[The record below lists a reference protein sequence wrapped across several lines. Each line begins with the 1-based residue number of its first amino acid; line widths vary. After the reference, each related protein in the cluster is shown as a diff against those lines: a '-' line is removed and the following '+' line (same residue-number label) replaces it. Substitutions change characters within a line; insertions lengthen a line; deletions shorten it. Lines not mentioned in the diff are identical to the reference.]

1 MRSVLNIPFLVL
13 LLFATPAF
21 AQPYGNE
28 WILFS
33 QGQPLSSQQY
43 FRMSVW
49 KEGIYRLSYA
59 DLQSAGVPVTSWFS
73 TDRYQVFHRGVEQYI
88 QVVDQNNDNIFGPG
102 DFLEFYGRAN
112 DGLLDTPLYDSAY
125 FQPNPYVSLFNDTA
139 SYFLTY
145 NPFSIIN
152 RRMSVV
158 SDNNYSAYVPA
169 PFFTAESVRAFGSEY
184 NIGPR
189 DYNDIA
195 DNSYME
201 GEGFVSSRISKSAP
215 FDVNFDVRKY
225 LPVGNPPAIE
235 TVVIGANA
243 LAHPYRFLSG
253 NQVLLDTIFAG
264 YELARHRFS
273 ITNLP
278 TNGIHVFRF
287 SPLNDPTFSGNL
299 NYMQMAYARLTY
311 NRSFD
316 FTGENLPQSMWMS
329 GSGKT
334 LVELTGLT
342 TGLPR
347 LYHFSGDTIRRVL
360 VGTSGS
366 SSLAIVPLGSVQNRL
381 YLTTES
387 LVYSASGNIQIAPVN
402 PDPDPSRF
410 ARFTNFSTANVQDG
424 IVMISQTALWQGA
437 SAYADY
443 RRQRGAAVLLA
454 DVEEL
459 YDQFAFGVRKHTLGI
474 RRFADF
480 LLDQVSP
487 KPKHL
492 LFIGKSVLGENA
504 RSGTGYALNLV
515 PTFGEPASDVM
526 FTSRLN
532 TTEFKPELATGR
544 ISALNNADILSYLD
558 KVTAFENQQSSAP
571 TEWMKNILHFGGG
584 TDIGEQNFLASKLAV
599 YKEIVE
605 DTLFGGKVTTILK
618 SSTDPIQIN
627 LSQFVQQ
634 LIDSGCS
641 MMTFYGHAA
650 GTSFD
655 IATDDPEYYNNKGRY
670 PLVLAQS
677 CFVGDIHTTSR
688 LLNERFV
695 LTPEKGSIGFIAVP
709 EKGII
714 QPLDDY
720 STRFHENLFREMYG
734 RSIGEAM
741 QQTVADIILP
751 DFDRKSVCMNMT
763 LHGDPSLILN
773 AYPLPDYSVGAGSLF
788 TDPPVLSTEADSF
801 QMGIVISNLA
811 KNVSDSV
818 HILLSR
824 SFPSGLVKDTIVR
837 IPYITYKDTVSIR
850 LPMIGQVAS
859 GLNTMTVTIDAY
871 EEVPEVDDIG
881 NNVTSFTFQVNS
893 TDINPVYPP
902 EFAIVP
908 SDTVFLKATTSA
920 QNGGFKNYRFEI
932 DTTISFN
939 SPLKRNGVVS
949 NTYGVV
955 SWKVPGLI
963 RPDVVYFWRVANDS
977 ITDPDTAIASRFKW
991 QQSSFIH
998 KPGIR
1003 GWSQAHYH
1011 QFKASGLSNVEMVD
1025 SLRVFD
1031 FVNSNYSLVMTHE
1044 ESRPSYEI
1052 NSVNMDYAGC
1062 FPIPQLAVA
1071 VIDSID
1077 FENPWQ
1083 ADSCLRY
1090 YGNFNYYVCFTDDGC
1105 AFRTRPDRYF
1115 LFDIAT
1121 NSGTTNFINMIENVV
1136 PDGNYLLSWPTTTAA
1151 FDTMSQIKSAFSGLG
1166 VPQYNGL
1173 QTNEKYLLFMKKG
1186 DPSSVIF
1193 TKGQYPDSLLRIDYL
1208 LTRNWDKGWVSSTVV
1223 GPALSW
1229 ESLYWQYASVEAGAT
1244 PDNIYLQVYGIAPS
1258 GQEVLLLNQV
1268 FSPGGPTDLSFI
1280 QASSYP
1286 RLRLRAYV
1294 EDLQNRTPPQ
1304 MSSWQVYYQ
1313 PVPEGAVNPRYSTF
1327 RRDTVQEGEQ
1337 IRMSIAFENISDSP
1351 MDTVLVDYFVFD
1363 ASNARR
1369 DIATR
1374 RLNRPLPPGDTVMCE
1389 VDFSSLSM
1397 RGNNSLWVEVNPR
1410 NDQPEQS
1417 HFNNFGSFKF
1427 TVNPDIT
1434 NPLIDVTFDGTYI
1447 LNRDIVSARPHIRI
1461 RLRDENRFIA
1471 LNDTGD
1477 FRVSLR
1483 SPSGGIS
1490 FLRFEPFPNAVSNNA
1505 LLSWKPAELPNNS
1518 FRIDYQPE
1526 LKEDGVYELTVQ
1538 ATDMSGNLSG
1548 ENDYKVQF
1556 EVVNR
1561 STVTEVINYPNP
1573 FSTSTRFVFT
1583 LTGAVV
1589 PDDFRI
1595 RIMTVTGKIV
1605 REITRAEIGPIRI
1618 GRNITEYTWDGKDEF
1633 GDPLANGV
1641 YLYKVFIGIDGA
1653 EVEKRSTSADAY
1665 FKKGWGKMY
1674 LMR

>member
-1 MRSVLNIPFLVL
+1 MQNFKNYFLGAM
-13 LLFATPAF
+13 LFFAASSF

-28 WILFS
+28 WIIFP
-33 QGQPLSSQQY
+33 QGQPFSSQQY

-49 KEGIYRLSYA
+49 KEGIYRLTYA
-59 DLQSAGVPVTSWFS
+59 DLQAAGVPVTTWFS
-73 TDRYQVFHRGVEQYI
+73 AERYQVFHRGIEQFI
-88 QVVDQNNDNIFGPG
+88 QVADQNNDNIFGPG
-102 DFLEFYGRAN
+102 DHLEFYGRAN
-112 DGLLDTPLYDSAY
+112 DGLPDTPLYDSVH
-125 FQPNPYVSLFNDTA
+125 FQPNPYVSLFTDTA
-139 SYFLTY
+139 AYFLTY
-145 NPFSIIN
+145 NPFSVNN
-152 RRMSVV
+152 RRMSIVT
-158 SDNNYSAYVPA
+158 DNNYSAYVPA
-169 PFFTAESVRAFGSEY
+169 PYFSTESVKAFGSEY

-195 DNSYME
+195 DNNYMK
-201 GEGFVSSRISKSAP
+201 GEGFMSAKVSKSAP
-215 FDVNFDVRKY
+215 FDVNFDVRKF
-225 LPVGNPPAIE
+225 LSVGSSPTIE
-235 TVVIGANA
+235 TVVMGANA

-264 YELARHRFS
+264 YELARHRFVVN
-273 ITNLP
+273 NLP
-278 TNGIHVFRF
+278 VNGIHLFRF
-287 SPLNDPTFSGNL
+287 SPLPDPTFSGNS
-299 NYMQMAYARLTY
+299 NYIQMAYALLKY

-316 FTGENLPQSMWMS
+316 FSGENLPQTMWMA

-334 LVELTGLT
+334 LLEMTGLSAGT
-342 TGLPR
+342 YR
-347 LYHFSGDTIRRVL
+347 LYQMSGDTIRRIN
-360 VGTSGS
+360 VGVSGS
-366 SSLAIVPLGSVQNRL
+366 SAMAIVPLGANSSRL
-381 YLTTES
+381 LLTTEN
-387 LVYSASGNIQIAPVN
+387 LIFPATGNIIIAPVN
-402 PDPDPSRF
+402 SDPDPTRY
-410 ARFTNFSTANVQDG
+410 ARFTNFLNANVQDG
-424 IVMISQTALWQGA
+424 IVIVSQTTLWQGA
-437 SAYADY
+437 NAYADY
-443 RRQRGAAVLLA
+443 KIQKGASVLLA

-459 YDQFAFGVRKHTLGI
+459 YDQFAYGVRKHSLGI
-474 RRFADF
+474 RRFADL
-480 LLDQVSP
+480 LLDQISP

-492 LFIGKSVLGENA
+492 LFIGKSVLSENA
-504 RSGTGYALNLV
+504 RSGTGYALNMV
-515 PTFGEPASDVM
+515 PTYGEPASDVM

-532 TTEFKPELATGR
+532 TPEYKPELATGR
-544 ISALNNADILSYLD
+544 ISALTNADILAYLD
-558 KVTAFENQQSSAP
+558 KVIAFENQQSAP
-571 TEWMKNILHFGGG
+571 PAAWMKNVLHFGGG
-584 TDIGEQNFLASKLAV
+584 TDIGEQNFLSSKLAV
-599 YKEIVE
+599 YKEIIE
-605 DTLFGGKVTTILK
+605 DTLFGGNVTTILK
-618 SSTDPIQIN
+618 SSTAPIQIN
-627 LSQFVQQ
+627 LSQYVQQ

-655 IATDDPEYYNNKGRY
+655 ISTDDPEYYNNKDRY

-695 LTPEKGSIGFIAVP
+695 LTPDKGAIGFIAVP

-720 STRFHENLFREMYG
+720 STRFHENLFRENYG

-773 AYPLPDYSVGAGSLF
+773 AYPIPDYAVGPGSLF

-801 QMGIVISNLA
+801 QINIVISNLA
-811 KNVSDSV
+811 KNISDSL
-818 HILLSR
+818 HLLLSR

-859 GLNTMTVTIDAY
+859 GLNSMTVTVDAY

-920 QNGGFKNYRFEI
+920 QSGGFRSYRFEI
-932 DTTISFN
+932 DTSAFFT
-939 SPLKRNGVVS
+939 SPVKRTGVVS
-949 NTYGVV
+949 NAYGVV

-977 ITDPDTAIASRFKW
+977 ITDPDTAVASRFKW
-991 QQSSFIH
+991 QESSFIH

-1003 GWSQAHYH
+1003 GWSQAHYF
-1011 QFKASGLSNVEMVD
+1011 QFGGSGLSNVELVD
-1025 SLRVFD
+1025 SSRVFD

-1090 YGNFNYYVCFTDDGC
+1090 YGNYNYYVCFTDDGC

-1121 NSGTTNFINMIENVV
+1121 TSGTSSFINMIENVV
-1136 PDGNYLLSWPTTTAA
+1136 PDGDYLLSWPTTTAA
-1151 FDTMSQIKSAFSGLG
+1151 FDTMTQIKNAFSGLG

-1173 QTNEKYLLFMKKG
+1173 QTGDKYMLFMKKG

-1193 TKGQYPDSLLRIDYL
+1193 TKGLYPDSLLRIDYL
-1208 LTRNWDKGWVSSTVV
+1208 LTRNWDKGWVSSTVI

-1229 ESLYWQYASVEAGAT
+1229 ESLYWQYASVDSSAT
-1244 PDNIYLQVYGIAPS
+1244 SDNIYLQVYGIAPS

-1304 MSSWQVYYQ
+1304 LSSWQVYYQ
-1313 PVPEGAVNPRYSTF
+1313 PVPEGAINPRYYTF

-1337 IRMSIAFENISDSP
+1337 IRMAIAFENISDSP
-1351 MDTVLVDYFVFD
+1351 MDTLLVDYFVFD
-1363 ASNARR
+1363 ASN
-1369 DIATR
+1369 TR
-1374 RLNRPLPPGDTVMCE
+1374 RNILTKRLSRPLPPGDTVMCE

-1397 RGNNSLWVEVNPR
+1397 RGNNSLWVEANPR
-1410 NDQPEQS
+1410 EDQPEQS

-1447 LNRDIVSARPHIRI
+1447 LNKDIVSARPHIRI
-1461 RLRDENRFIA
+1461 RLKDENRFIA
-1471 LNDTGD
+1471 LNDTSD

-1483 SPSGGIS
+1483 SPSGSLG
-1490 FLRFEPFPNAVSNNA
+1490 FLHFEPVANAVSDPS

-1518 FRIDYQPE
+1518 FRIDYTPE
-1526 LKEDGVYELTVQ
+1526 LVEDGIYELTVQ

-1561 STVTEVINYPNP
+1561 SSVTEVVNYPNP
-1573 FSTSTRFVFT
+1573 FSSSTRFVFT
-1583 LTGAVV
+1583 LTGSVV

-1605 REITRAEIGPIRI
+1605 REITRAEIGPIRV
-1618 GRNITEYTWDGKDEF
+1618 GRNITEYAWDGKDEF
-1633 GDPLANGV
+1633 GDQLANGV
-1641 YLYKVFIGIDGA
+1641 YLYKVFMGIDGS
-1653 EVEKRSTSADAY
+1653 EIEKRSTSADAY

>member
-1 MRSVLNIPFLVL
+1 MCKFRFLFFIVFLLPGVRS
-13 LLFATPAF
+13 A

-28 WILFS
+28 WILFA
-33 QGQPLSSQQY
+33 QGQSHSSQQY
-43 FRMSVW
+43 FRVSVW
-49 KEGIYRLSYA
+49 KEGIYRLAYS
-59 DLQSAGVPVTSWFS
+59 DLQSAGVPVNTWFAS
-73 TDRYQVFHRGVEQYI
+73 DRYQVFHRGAEQFI

-102 DFLEFYGRAN
+102 DYLEFYGRPN
-112 DGLLDTPLYDSAY
+112 DGLPDTPLYDSAS
-125 FQPNPYVSLFNDTA
+125 FQPNPYVSLFNDTS
-139 SYFLTY
+139 SYYLTY
-145 NPFSIIN
+145 NPFSANN
-152 RRMSVV
+152 RRMPVV
-158 SDNNYSAYVPA
+158 ADNNYSAYVPE
-169 PFFTAESVRAFGSEY
+169 PYFTSESIKAFGSEY

-195 DNSYME
+195 DNSYMK
-201 GEGFVSSRISKSAP
+201 GEGFMSSRVSKNTP
-215 FDVNFDVRKY
+215 FDVVFDVRKAVSSTTS
-225 LPVGNPPAIE
+225 PSIE
-235 TVVIGANA
+235 TVVMGANA

-253 NQVLLDTIFAG
+253 NQVLMDTIFAG
-264 YELARHRFS
+264 YELAKHRFDIS
-273 ITNLP
+273 NLP
-278 TNGIHVFRF
+278 SNGNHVFRF

-311 NRSFD
+311 SRSFD
-316 FTGENLPQSMWMS
+316 FSGETLPQTMWMT
-329 GSGKT
+329 GSGKA
-334 LVELTGLT
+334 LLEMTGLG
-342 TGLPR
+342 TGQFR
-347 LYHFSGDTIRRVL
+347 LYQFSADTIRRVN
-360 VGTSGS
+360 VG
-366 SSLAIVPLGSVQNRL
+366 
-381 YLTTES
+381 
-387 LVYSASGNIQIAPVN
+387 ASGASAMAIAPLSPAPSRFILIAENLVLTAAGNVIIVPVN
-402 PDPDPSRF
+402 PDPDPVRY
-410 ARFTNFSTANVQDG
+410 ARFHNFNNAAVQDG
-424 IVMISQTALWQGA
+424 IVMISQTSLWQGA
-437 SAYADY
+437 TAYADY
-443 RRQRGAAVLLA
+443 RRQKGATVLLA

-459 YDQFAFGVRKHTLGI
+459 YDQFAYGVRKHSLAI
-474 RRFADF
+474 RRFSDL

-487 KPKHL
+487 KPSHL
-492 LFIGKSVLGENA
+492 LFIGKSVLGKNA

-515 PTFGEPASDVM
+515 PTYGEPASDVM

-532 TTEFKPELATGR
+532 TNEFKPELATGR
-544 ISALNNADILSYLD
+544 ISALNNGDILAYLD
-558 KVTAFENQQSSAP
+558 KVTAFENQQSNPPAD
-571 TEWMKNILHFGGG
+571 WMKNILHFGGG
-584 TDIGEQNFLASKLAV
+584 TDLGEQNFLASKLAV

-655 IATDDPEYYNNKGRY
+655 ISTDDPEYYNNKDRY

-695 LTPEKGSIGFIAVP
+695 LTPQKGSIGFIAVP

-720 STRFHENLFREMYG
+720 STRFHEILFREQYG
-734 RSIGEAM
+734 QSIGEAM
-741 QQTVADIILP
+741 KQTVADIILP

-763 LHGDPSLILN
+763 LHGDPSLVLN

-788 TDPPVLSTEADSF
+788 TDPPVLSAEADSF
-801 QMGIVISNLA
+801 DMKVVVSNMA
-811 KNVSDSV
+811 KNVSDSL

-824 SFPSGLVKDTIVR
+824 VFPSGLVKDTIIR
-837 IPYITYKDTVSIR
+837 IPYITYKDTLSFR

-859 GLNTMTVTIDAY
+859 GLNTMTVTVDVY
-871 EEVPEVDDIG
+871 EEVQEVDDIG
-881 NNVTSFTFQVNS
+881 NNVATFTFQVNS

-908 SDTVFLKATTSA
+908 SDTVFLKATTSS

-932 DTTISFN
+932 DTTVFFN
-939 SPLKRNGVVS
+939 SPVKRSGVVS
-949 NTYGVV
+949 NTFGVV

-963 RPDVVYFWRVANDS
+963 LPDVVYFWRVANDS
-977 ITDPDTAIASRFKW
+977 ITDPDTSVASRFKW
-991 QQSSFIH
+991 QRSSFIY

-1011 QFKASGLSNVEMVD
+1011 QFVTSGLSNVELVD
-1025 SLRVFD
+1025 SVRLFD

-1044 ESRPSYEI
+1044 GNRPSYEI

-1062 FPIPQLAVA
+1062 FAIPQLAVA

-1083 ADSCLRY
+1083 ADSCIRY

-1115 LFDIAT
+1115 LFDIGT
-1121 NSGTTNFINMIENVV
+1121 QSGTANFINMIENVV
-1136 PDGNYLLSWPTTTAA
+1136 PDGNYLLSWPTYTAA
-1151 FDTMSQIKSAFSGLG
+1151 FDTMAQIKSAFNSLG
-1166 VPQYNGL
+1166 VPQYNSL
-1173 QTNEKYLLFMKKG
+1173 QTGDKYMLFMKKG

-1193 TKGQYPDSLLRIDYL
+1193 TKGLFPDSLLRIDYL
-1208 LTRNWDKGWVSSTVV
+1208 LTRNWDKGWVTSTVV

-1229 ESLYWQYASVEAGAT
+1229 ESLYWQYRSVESGPT

-1304 MSSWQVYYQ
+1304 LTSWQVYYQ
-1313 PVPEGAVNPRYSTF
+1313 PVPEGAVNPRFSTF
-1327 RRDTVQEGEQ
+1327 RRDTVQEGEKV
-1337 IRMSIAFENISDSP
+1337 RLAIAFENISDSP
-1351 MDTVLVDYFVFD
+1351 MDTLLVDYFVFD
-1363 ASNARR
+1363 ASNTRR
-1369 DIATR
+1369 DIASLR
-1374 RLNRPLPPGDTVMCE
+1374 VNRNLPPGDTVMCE

-1397 RGNNSLWVEVNPR
+1397 RGVNNLWVEANPR

-1417 HFNNFGSFKF
+1417 HFNNFASFKF

-1434 NPLIDVTFDGTYI
+1434 NPLIDVTFDGSYI
-1447 LNRDIVSARPHIRI
+1447 LNRDIVSARPHVRI

-1483 SPSGGIS
+1483 APSGNLS
-1490 FLRFEPFPNAVSNNA
+1490 FLRFEPVPNSVSNSS
-1505 LLSWKPAELPNNS
+1505 LLSWRPAELPNNS
-1518 FRIDYQPE
+1518 FRIDYRPE
-1526 LKEDGVYELTVQ
+1526 LSEDGLYELTVQ

-1561 STVTEVINYPNP
+1561 STVTEVVNYPNP

-1618 GRNITEYTWDGKDEF
+1618 GRNITEYAWDGKDEF
-1633 GDPLANGV
+1633 GDRLANGV
-1641 YLYKVFIGIDGA
+1641 YLYKVFIGIDGS
-1653 EVEKRSTSADAY
+1653 EIEKRSTSADAY